1 MLILLNIYTKNQ
13 ILGIF
18 AIKNSHLEHF
28 YAEYTKNSGYLMRFF
43 RKIGKFALFSL
54 KLTIKSN
61 DLGRKLRKIG
71 FFAKVNTNF
80 HKLFLQIIACGYIL
94 AQLLKTTVS
103 PHKIKVRKSQNSN
116 TTKYPQVIV
125 EKTEN
130 SPNLSSYTIEYKL
143 VRNSHLLSQKLAFSQ
158 VSQQLF
164 NKQVQS
170 LTHNHQKA
178 AINCSYIYCEET
190 YGKVLQTCTISLQA
204 HYCGH

>member
-1 MLILLNIYTKNQ
+1 
-13 ILGIF
+13 
-18 AIKNSHLEHF
+18 
-28 YAEYTKNSGYLMRFF
+28 MRFF
-43 RKIGKFALFSL
+43 RKIGKFTLFSL

-80 HKLFLQIIACGYIL
+80 RKLFLQIIACGYIL
-94 AQLLKTTVS
+94 AQLLKTTVF
-103 PHKIKVRKSQNSN
+103 PHKIKVGKSQNSN
-116 TTKYPQVIV
+116 PTKYPQVIV

-130 SPNLSSYTIEYKL
+130 LPNSSSDTIEYKL

-164 NKQVQS
+164 NKQAQS

-178 AINCSYIYCEET
+178 AINCSYIYCEEI
-190 YGKVLQTCTISLQA
+190 YGKVLQTRTFSLQSA
-204 HYCGH
+204 LLWSLVLANQLTFLHKTQNK